1 MKVLLFNDEKNTK
14 EFVIQTLVK
23 FIPGMTAEKVLFL
36 CYQCELVFYNMRTKI
51 CFLFFCSQAKQVTL
65 EAHQTGVASCEVKHF
80 KRFSDAWLWDKF
92 LMRCYFTTGT
102 GIVGI
107 WMLELAEAY
116 SDVLRSQGLRSDI
129 AEE

>member
-1 MKVLLFNDEKNTK
+1 VE
-14 EFVIQTLVK
+14 
-23 FIPGMTAEKVLFL
+23 
-36 CYQCELVFYNMRTKI
+36 
-51 CFLFFCSQAKQVTL
+51 
-65 EAHQTGVASCEVKHF
+65 HF

-92 LMRCYFTTGT
+92 LMRCYLTTGT